1 MTQNTTP
8 NSEPSPQERPR
19 LTVAAVIE
27 QDRRFL
33 MIEELD
39 NGVPV
44 INQPAGHMEFGET
57 PEQAAVR
64 ETLEE
69 TGWHFKP
76 THLQGIYQSID
87 PVRQRQYLRM
97 TFTGPVTR
105 HDPHRQLDHG
115 ILRTIWLTYE
125 EILLEKERLRS
136 PMVLRCIEDY
146 LRDESYPLGMI
157 HSDLPEYHPPV
168 TS

>member
-1 MTQNTTP
+1 MNQSTHGQDP
-8 NSEPSPQERPR
+8 KRPR

-27 QDRRFL
+27 QDGRFL
-33 MIEELD
+33 MIEEHDQGQL
-39 NGVPV
+39 V

-57 PEQAAVR
+57 PEQAVVR

-87 PVRQRQYLRM
+87 PVRQRHYMRIA
-97 TFTGPVTR
+97 FTGPVTR

-115 ILRTIWLTYE
+115 IERTIWLTYE
-125 EILLEKERLRS
+125 EILMEKRRLRS
-136 PMVLRCIEDY
+136 PMVLRSVEDY
-146 LRDESYPLGMI
+146 LRDENHPLSLF
-157 HSDLPEYHPPV
+157 HSDLPPYTPPV
-168 TS
+168 AP